1 MLEGIDLTT
10 LQVKRFSGTE
20 TGSQFDLPQHS
31 ATTEDSSKEE
41 PARGGAPKGEAGEE
55 QELKVYHANCHCGAV
70 KWSVKIPELK
80 SANQCNC
87 SHCTKVCYSS
97 E

>member
-10 LQVKRFSGTE
+10 LQVKPFSGAE
-20 TGSQFDLPQHS
+20 AGSNLVLPQPPS
-31 ATTEDSSKEE
+31 TENVS
-41 PARGGAPKGEAGEE
+41 KGEVAKENDPKEDATEE

-80 SANQCNC
+80 SVNQCNC
-87 SHCTKVCYSS
+87 SHCIKVCFLP
-97 E
+97 